1 MEVQKTSDIEGEVK
15 SKALVDKLPYI
26 LTLVG
31 SEAQVYTVV
40 VTLAKVKAE
49 TLADRGRAGR

>member
-31 SEAQVYTVV
+31 SEAQVDTVV

-49 TLADRGRAGR
+49 TLAHRGRAGR

>member
-26 LTLVG
+26 LTSVG
-31 SEAQVYTVV
+31 SEVQVDTVV
-40 VTLAKVKAE
+40 FTLA
-49 TLADRGRAGR
+49 

>member
-26 LTLVG
+26 LTSVG
-31 SEAQVYTVV
+31 SEAQVDTVV
-40 VTLAKVKAE
+40 VTLA
-49 TLADRGRAGR
+49 

>member
-1 MEVQKTSDIEGEVK
+1 MEVQKTSDIEGDVK

-26 LTLVG
+26 PTLVG
-31 SEAQVYTVV
+31 SEAQVDTVF
-40 VTLAKVKAE
+40 VTLATVKAE

>member
-1 MEVQKTSDIEGEVK
+1 MK

-31 SEAQVYTVV
+31 SEAQVDTVV
-40 VTLAKVKAE
+40 VTLANVKAE
-49 TLADRGRAGR
+49 TLADRGRAGG

>member
-31 SEAQVYTVV
+31 SEAQVDTVA

>member
-31 SEAQVYTVV
+31 SEAQVDTVV

-49 TLADRGRAGR
+49 TLADRGRDGR

>member
-1 MEVQKTSDIEGEVK
+1 MK

-31 SEAQVYTVV
+31 SEAQVDTVV
-40 VTLAKVKAE
+40 VTIPKVKAE

>member
-1 MEVQKTSDIEGEVK
+1 MEVQKTSDIEGDVK
-15 SKALVDKLPYI
+15 SKALVDKLLYI

-31 SEAQVYTVV
+31 SEAQVDTVV